1 MKLQF
6 VHRSVYHFFPLPCR
20 GEKPRHLNLQCR
32 PNASISIWND
42 MFSTLGTVLLLHRS
56 EPSPFLRDPPSSSL
70 GSPILSNTLKHRLGG
85 GQFFKLFLFK
95 HRPRVKAMPPVENF
109 SGTTPVVRMTTT
121 AMLTEMITFATVWL
135 KERAQ
140 TKSCERW

>member
-1 MKLQF
+1 MLF
-6 VHRSVYHFFPLPCR
+6 TLRCTIFFRLPYKAQ
-20 GEKPRHLNLQCR
+20 KPRHLNLQCR

-70 GSPILSNTLKHRLGG
+70 GSPILRNTLKHRLGG

-95 HRPRVKAMPPVENF
+95 VASKSSKHVENF
-109 SGTTPVVRMTTT
+109 SGRTPGTTPVVRMTTT
-121 AMLTEMITFATVWL
+121 TMLTEMVTFATSWL

-140 TKSCERW
+140 TKSC